1 MIRELTLED
10 YNKIRDLCGTTFK
23 ECIEPAYSNKSKG
36 LNIYVGEDVT
46 LNVYRN
52 FGYFI
57 EDELIG
63 VIGIYPKNNYIPYF
77 FVSTRLQRN
86 TFGRKLLQT
95 VLENL
100 NLNQVHILATL
111 NSVSAFKRMGFKKI
125 EDFIDNNGN
134 EYVKMELICPQKTS
148 ESENPTMAELFALET
163 LQMKLNKEEER
174 RLEAEERE
182 KIRLE
187 RIRKKQEYE
196 AEKERKHQ
204 EYLAEKE
211 RKHQEWL
218 EEKERRANTFEDKT
232 LTCKKCG
239 NEWTWTAS
247 EQKFFKEKGFFRPS
261 ICKECRSK
269 IKVIKNF
276 HKDI

>member
-1 MIRELTLED
+1 MIRELTLKD
-10 YNKIRDLCGTTFK
+10 YDQIRTLCKNTFK
-23 ECIEPAYSNKSKG
+23 ECIEQAYPDKNKA
-36 LNIYVGEDVT
+36 LEMYTLEDVT
-46 LNVYRN
+46 LDTFSN

-63 VIGIYPKNNYIPYF
+63 VIGIYKKSNHIPYF
-77 FVSTRLQRN
+77 FVTTKLQRN
-86 TFGRKLLQT
+86 TFGRALLQNA
-95 VLENL
+95 LENL
-100 NLNQVHILATL
+100 SLDRAHILATL
-111 NSVSAFKRMGFKKI
+111 NSVSALKRMGFKKTK
-125 EDFIDNNGN
+125 DYVDNFGN
-134 EYVKMELICPQKTS
+134 EYVEMELTCPKKAS
-148 ESENPTMAELFALET
+148 ESENPTMAELFAIET

-174 RLEAEERE
+174 RIEAEARE
-182 KIRLE
+182 KVRLE

-204 EYLAEKE
+204 EYLEEKE
-211 RKHQEWL
+211 RRHQEWL
-218 EEKERRANTFEDKT
+218 AEKERRANTFEDKT

-261 ICKECRSK
+261 MCKECRSK

>member
-1 MIRELTLED
+1 MIRELTLKD
-10 YNKIRDLCGTTFK
+10 YDQIRTLCKNTFK
-23 ECIEPAYSNKSKG
+23 ECIEQAYPDKNKA
-36 LNIYVGEDVT
+36 LEMYTLEDVT
-46 LNVYRN
+46 LDTFSN

-63 VIGIYPKNNYIPYF
+63 VIGIYKKSNHIPYF
-77 FVSTRLQRN
+77 FVTTKLQRN
-86 TFGRKLLQT
+86 TFGRALLQNA
-95 VLENL
+95 LESL
-100 NLNQVHILATL
+100 SLDRAHILATL
-111 NSVSAFKRMGFKKI
+111 NSVSALKRMGFKKTK
-125 EDFIDNNGN
+125 DYVDNFGN
-134 EYVKMELICPQKTS
+134 KYVEMELTCPKKAS

-163 LQMKLNKEEER
+163 LQMKLDKEEER
-174 RLEAEERE
+174 RFEAEAKE
-182 KIRLE
+182 KVRLE

-204 EYLAEKE
+204 EYLEEKE
-211 RKHQEWL
+211 RRHQEWL
-218 EEKERRANTFEDKT
+218 AEKERRANTFEDKT

-239 NEWTWTAS
+239 NEWTWTAN

-261 ICKECRSK
+261 MCKECRSK

>member
-1 MIRELTLED
+1 MIRELTQAD
-10 YNKIRDLCGTTFK
+10 YDKIRTLCESTFK
-23 ECIEPAYSNKSKG
+23 ECIEPNYPNKNEA
-36 LNIYVGEDVT
+36 LAIYTLEDATLDT
-46 LNVYRN
+46 LNN

-63 VIGIYPKNNYIPYF
+63 VIGIYKKSNHIPYF

-86 TFGRKLLQT
+86 TFGRALLQNA
-95 VLENL
+95 LDCL
-100 NLNQVHILATL
+100 NLDYAHILATL
-111 NSVSAFKRMGFKKI
+111 NSVSAFKRMGFKKTK
-125 EDFIDNNGN
+125 DFVDNFGN
-134 EYVKMELICPQKTS
+134 EYVEMELACPKKAV
-148 ESENPTMAELFALET
+148 ESDNPTMAELYALET
-163 LQMKLNKEEER
+163 LQMKLDKEEER
-174 RLEAEERE
+174 REEVEARE

-187 RIRKKQEYE
+187 GIRKKQEYE
-196 AEKERKHQ
+196 AEKERRHQ
-204 EYLAEKE
+204 EYLEEKE

-218 EEKERRANTFEDKT
+218 AEKERRANTFEDKT

-261 ICKECRSK
+261 MCKECRSK